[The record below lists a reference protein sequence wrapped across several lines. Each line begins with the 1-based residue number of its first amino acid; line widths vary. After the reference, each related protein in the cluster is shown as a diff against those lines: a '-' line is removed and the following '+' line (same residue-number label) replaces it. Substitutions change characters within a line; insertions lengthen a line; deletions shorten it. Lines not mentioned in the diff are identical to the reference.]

1 MILLGQSFL
10 KPILKHL
17 KQLNPSW
24 KKIKYFTD
32 GSGAQY
38 KNKKNFANLCA
49 HILDFN
55 GLDAEWHFFASC
67 NGKSACDRNG

>member
-1 MILLGQSFL
+1 L
-10 KPILKHL
+10 
-17 KQLNPSW
+17 

-38 KNKKNFANLCA
+38 KNKKNFANA

-67 NGKSACDRNG
+67 NGKSACDGIRGTLKKSL